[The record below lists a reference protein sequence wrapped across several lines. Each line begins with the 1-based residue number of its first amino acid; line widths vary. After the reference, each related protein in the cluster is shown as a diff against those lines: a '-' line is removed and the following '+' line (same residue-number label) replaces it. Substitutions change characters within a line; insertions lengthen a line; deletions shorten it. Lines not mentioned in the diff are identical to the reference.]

1 MTSIHAW
8 HFLRDDGTTGN
19 GGCKPEP
26 GGTETW
32 DGPLVI
38 CQSGL
43 HASRRA
49 IDALKYAPGALVR
62 RVVISGKV
70 VEGDDKLIGR
80 KRRELWRVDAT
91 ATLHEFAC
99 LCAED
104 ALKVAKV
111 EDPLCF
117 AAIAAK
123 RAWLRGEITDSELY
137 AAMDAAW
144 ATAMD
149 AAWTAARVA
158 AWTAAWDAAWDAAW
172 TAAWAAAWTAAWAA
186 AWAAAR
192 VAAMDAQN
200 KRLEK
205 MLKELHEKGSK

>member
-8 HFLRDDGTTGN
+8 HFLRDDGTTGS

-26 GGTETW
+26 GGVETW
-32 DGPLVI
+32 DGPLVM
-38 CQSGL
+38 CHSGL
-43 HASRRA
+43 HASRMA
-49 IDALKYAPGALVR
+49 IDALSYAPGALVR
-62 RVVISGKV
+62 RVVVSGEV

-104 ALKVAKV
+104 ALKVSKV
-111 EDPLCF
+111 TDARCF

-123 RAWLRGEITDSELY
+123 RAWLRGEITDVDLDAAY
-137 AAMDAAW
+137 AAAHDAAN
-144 ATAMD
+144 AAHD
-149 AAWTAARVA
+149 AANAAN
-158 AWTAAWDAAWDAAW
+158 
-172 TAAWAAAWTAAWAA
+172 AAAY
-186 AWAAAR
+186 
-192 VAAMDAQN
+192 DAQN

-205 MLKELHEKGSK
+205 MLKELNKKGSK

>member
-1 MTSIHAW
+1 M
-8 HFLRDDGTTGN
+8 
-19 GGCKPEP
+19 
-26 GGTETW
+26 
-32 DGPLVI
+32 I

-62 RVVISGKV
+62 RVVISGGV

-137 AAMDAAW
+137 AARAA
-144 ATAMD
+144 ARAAAMD
-149 AAWTAARVA
+149 AARV
-158 AWTAAWDAAWDAAW
+158 AAWDAAWDAARD
-172 TAAWAAAWTAAWAA
+172 AAR
-186 AWAAAR
+186 AAAR
-192 VAAMDAQN
+192 DAARDAAWDAAWDAQN